1 MVDHNRDSQPIF
13 LIGVKHTGKS
23 HLAKLIANRMNRG
36 VIDIDEMVEQ
46 MYAAEFGERLVV
58 REIYRR
64 DDGQTFRRLEADAC
78 SKATRTPEMVV
89 VATGGGLCDNAE
101 AVAQLRC
108 GVIIALEVDPELLF
122 NRIIRNGI
130 PAFMSA
136 RTTAEARDEF
146 ADLHRRRSA
155 LYREMS
161 DIVVAVGNQQP
172 AEAAAEVILR
182 IEEHINGGK

>member
-1 MVDHNRDSQPIF
+1 
-13 LIGVKHTGKS
+13 
-23 HLAKLIANRMNRG
+23 
-36 VIDIDEMVEQ
+36 
-46 MYAAEFGERLVV
+46 
-58 REIYRR
+58 
-64 DDGQTFRRLEADAC
+64 
-78 SKATRTPEMVV
+78 MVV
-89 VATGGGLCDNAE
+89 VATGGGLCDNVE

>member
-1 MVDHNRDSQPIF
+1 MDHNRDSQPIF
-13 LIGVKHTGKS
+13 LVGVKHTGKS
-23 HLAKLIANRMNRG
+23 HLAKLIAGRMNRG
-36 VIDIDEMVEQ
+36 LIDIDEEIEQ

-78 SKATRTPEMVV
+78 SNAARSPKLVV
-89 VATGGGLCDNAE
+89 IATGGGLCDNAE
-101 AVAQLRC
+101 AVAQLRL
-108 GVIIALEVDPELLF
+108 GVAVALDADPELLF

-136 RTTAEARDEF
+136 STTAEARDEF
-146 ADLHRRRSA
+146 EDLHRRRSI

-161 DIVVAVGNQQP
+161 DIVVEVGDGEP
-172 AEAAAEVILR
+172 TEAATEVILR
-182 IEEHINGGK
+182 IEEHIHGGK

>member
-1 MVDHNRDSQPIF
+1 MDHNRDSQPVF
-13 LIGVKHTGKS
+13 LVGLKHTGKS
-23 HLAKLIANRMNRG
+23 SLAKLIAGRMNSG
-36 VIDIDEMVEQ
+36 LIDIDEKVEQ

-78 SKATRTPEMVV
+78 SNAARSSKPVV

-101 AVAQLRC
+101 AVAQLRW
-108 GVIIALEVDPELLF
+108 GVVVALEADPELLF
-122 NRIIRNGI
+122 NRIIRNGM

-136 RTTAEARDEF
+136 STVAGAKNEF
-146 ADLHRRRSA
+146 EDLHRRRSI

-161 DIVVAVGNQQP
+161 DIVVEIGDRQP
-172 AEAAAEVILR
+172 TEAATEVILR
-182 IEEHINGGK
+182 IEEHIHGGK